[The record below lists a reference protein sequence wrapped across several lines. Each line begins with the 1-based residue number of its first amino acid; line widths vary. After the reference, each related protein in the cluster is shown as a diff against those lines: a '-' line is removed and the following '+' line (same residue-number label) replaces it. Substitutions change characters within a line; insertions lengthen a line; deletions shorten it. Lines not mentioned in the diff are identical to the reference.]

1 MNTQLRVLVRR
12 NKFINFGAQ
21 AIMLSRFIENIPI
34 MHFTTQRLSIHS
46 SNKFFF
52 FYH

>member
-21 AIMLSRFIENIPI
+21 VITLWGFIENIPI
-34 MHFTTQRLSIHS
+34 VHFTTQRLSIRS
-46 SNKFFF
+46 PNKFLF